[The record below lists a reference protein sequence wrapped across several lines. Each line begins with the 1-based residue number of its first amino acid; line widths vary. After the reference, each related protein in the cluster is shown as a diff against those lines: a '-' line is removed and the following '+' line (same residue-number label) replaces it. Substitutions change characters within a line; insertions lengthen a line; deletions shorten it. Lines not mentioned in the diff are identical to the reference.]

1 MKGIKY
7 FIPNRET
14 HAEFCDALVKAKE
27 SGVNILAYDCIVTR
41 DELKID
47 QPVK

>member
-1 MKGIKY
+1 M
-7 FIPNRET
+7 PNFVT
-14 HAEFCDALVKAKE
+14 LWLE

-47 QPVK
+47 QPVKIKLKENK